1 MKVQINETGT
11 YYVVARN
18 TISGYKSIPSN
29 KVTIFSLCA
38 CPKTIRDAFP
48 DPYNNGIFE
57 FIRNSGTELGTFL
70 TETYP
75 KSILDVEYVLKR
87 SGSKRLS
94 TLFEG
99 FFQTRGRKSTLS
111 PLSEKQMSVLCNIFN
126 ARYYEKWTKAYA
138 TIVAEFDPL
147 SPYNMDISDDT
158 QDTLQSTDT
167 SEYTDTNTSDDS
179 VYGFNSSNPSPA
191 SKSDG
196 TGSGNSSNERSR
208 TSDIQRAITR
218 KGNIGNVTM
227 QQLTA
232 QQREMLQWQL
242 FDVIFADTDR
252 LLTRP
257 SYY

>member
-29 KVTIFSLCA
+29 KVTFFSISPCI
-38 CPKTIRDAFP
+38 CTIRDVFP

-57 FIRNSGTELGTFL
+57 FIRNSKTQLGSFL
-70 TETYP
+70 AQTYP

-99 FFQTRGRKSTLS
+99 FFQTRGKRSTLS
-111 PLSEKQMSVLCNIFN
+111 PLSEKQMSILCNIFN
-126 ARYYEKWTKAYA
+126 ARYYEKWMKAYE
-138 TIVAEFDPL
+138 TIVAEFDPF

-158 QDTLQSTDT
+158 QDTLHSTDT
-167 SEYTDTNTSDDS
+167 SEYEDNNTSDDS

-208 TSDIQRAITR
+208 TSDIQRTITR

-227 QQLTA
+227 QQLTE

-257 SYY
+257 SYN